1 MGDYTD
7 FIEYMEFD
15 QNEKLN
21 DETITQTWKSFY
33 EENLDSLEQLRGQEL
48 QDFQK
53 IMLPTLILAEPSES
67 FAVSEEQVQSKY
79 CNDGP
84 IW

>member
-33 EENLDSLEQLRGQEL
+33 EEKNLD
-48 QDFQK
+48 
-53 IMLPTLILAEPSES
+53 
-67 FAVSEEQVQSKY
+67 Y
-79 CNDGP
+79 
-84 IW
+84 